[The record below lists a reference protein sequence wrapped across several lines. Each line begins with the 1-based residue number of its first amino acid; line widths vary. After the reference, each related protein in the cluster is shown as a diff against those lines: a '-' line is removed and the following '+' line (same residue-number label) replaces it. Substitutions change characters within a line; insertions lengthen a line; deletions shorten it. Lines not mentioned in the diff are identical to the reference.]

1 MQPYDIIRQ
10 KRRFEMFSDKTKFKV
25 LELNTFFGKYNMHF
39 DERIKKTFTYYDTP
53 NNDLLKS
60 NIVLFKTQIG
70 DFCELNMATEKANT
84 AYRYAVRTNYKHFT
98 EHMRAHESI
107 LKHKQFLIENFKNM
121 FLSSVGFDPEFMM
134 KRLEVAYTIT
144 TTSEEYRSSNLTGL
158 KITYSFDKDVY
169 YNTQTKQRTTAN
181 ILTIYQ
187 HSSPNSDEAFEDLIG
202 KLGRYL
208 KELTPTTETKIMI
221 ARRLT
226 NKSII
231 EKNKAI
237 SDKLKDNA
245 QKIKEAKQKQKK

>member
-39 DERIKKTFTYYDTP
+39 DQRIKKTFTYYDTP

-84 AYRYAVRTNYKHFT
+84 AYRYVVRTNYKHYS
-98 EHMRAHESI
+98 ERMKPHESI
-107 LKHKQFLIENFKNM
+107 LKHKEFLIENFKNM
-121 FLSSVGFDPEFMM
+121 FFSSVNFDPEFMM

-144 TTSEEYRSSNLTGL
+144 TVSEEYRSSNLTGL
-158 KITYSFDKDVY
+158 KITYSFDKDIF
-169 YNTQTKQRTTAN
+169 YNAQTKQRCNAN

-187 HSSPNSDEAFEDLIG
+187 HSSPNSDEAFEDLID
-202 KLGRYL
+202 KLTRYL
-208 KELTPTTETKIMI
+208 KELSPTTETKIMI

-226 NKSII
+226 NKSIL
-231 EKNKAI
+231 EKNTELSNKLNNKMQKVK
-237 SDKLKDNA
+237 DK
-245 QKIKEAKQKQKK
+245 KQK